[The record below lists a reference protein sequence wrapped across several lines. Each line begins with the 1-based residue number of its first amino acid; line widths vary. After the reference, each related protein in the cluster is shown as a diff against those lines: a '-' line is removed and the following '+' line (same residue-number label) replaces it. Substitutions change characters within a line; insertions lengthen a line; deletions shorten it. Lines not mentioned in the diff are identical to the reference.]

1 MCIITATAIAAATGL
16 SAGISSALA
25 IAGNVAIAV
34 GTVASIG
41 GSVMGGISSY
51 QQGKQQ
57 QAMYNYQ
64 AQVAQENARIAQ
76 QNAAEV
82 RQQGIEE
89 ERLQRMK
96 TLQNIGSQQTAM
108 AANGIDITQGTPLDF
123 VGDTAAMGELDALQ
137 TRYNY
142 EKKALAYEQQ
152 AYGFQNESSL
162 DVIKGQNAYTA
173 GKWGAVTSGL
183 EGLSKA
189 GDVAWKWYSYT
200 GGNNSN
206 SGTLTGYTPQI
217 SF

>member
-64 AQVAQENARIAQ
+64 AQVAQENTRIAQ

-108 AANGIDITQGTPLDF
+108 AANGIDITQGTPLD
-123 VGDTAAMGELDALQ
+123 VIGDTAAMGELDALT

-142 EKKALAYEQQ
+142 EKKAQE
-152 AYGFQNESSL
+152 F
-162 DVIKGQNAYTA
+162 
-173 GKWGAVTSGL
+173 
-183 EGLSKA
+183 
-189 GDVAWKWYSYT
+189 
-200 GGNNSN
+200 
-206 SGTLTGYTPQI
+206 
-217 SF
+217 